1 MELNQNIACN
11 ILLTFYVSTIWS
23 GLRSLLF
30 KIRRQYLKYVHTC
43 NGAHRKAVSKGS
55 PRKVVLVNT
64 IRQYSRTKSNQIA
77 KSKNKIEL
85 HCCPQEQFRY
95 WPPLNLFSVL
105 FDLFLLRR
113 ASSASVNLA
122 FFLCPRGNLKIIQ
135 RNVIFSKA
143 NIKFSRLF
151 WLTSVASLVY
161 FPFDWF
167 TNGDNIKFT
176 IHYQSSRKTFS
187 ALQWQTCPMD
197 GHLEPTSLDFLQV
210 LTMNKMDLTKPV
222 NK

>member
-1 MELNQNIACN
+1 M
-11 ILLTFYVSTIWS
+11 
-23 GLRSLLF
+23 
-30 KIRRQYLKYVHTC
+30 
-43 NGAHRKAVSKGS
+43 
-55 PRKVVLVNT
+55 
-64 IRQYSRTKSNQIA
+64 
-77 KSKNKIEL
+77 
-85 HCCPQEQFRY
+85 
-95 WPPLNLFSVL
+95 SVL

-176 IHYQSSRKTFS
+176 IHYQFSRKTFS

-197 GHLEPTSLDFLQV
+197 GHLEPTKEIFRTCNLLPFSCTHLALWRGKEEGLKLWLTIWEERKLDF
-210 LTMNKMDLTKPV
+210 TKGV
-222 NK
+222 SLFQLKSM